1 MEEGRRSS
9 RCRFLREFG
18 ARFASA
24 CVVSDSLPFQP
35 LGFLGICVRV
45 LPGLADICGDGGVGY
60 GGGLANRLGVKTR
73 SISVY
78 PKLKKKARIFG
89 NLCRFGSKT
98 HSLLVC

>member
-1 MEEGRRSS
+1 M
-9 RCRFLREFG
+9 
-18 ARFASA
+18 
-24 CVVSDSLPFQP
+24 VSDSLPFQP